1 MERRMNQVEQRI
13 SGSEL
18 GDDCRGNHSSR
29 VIPPRSHES
38 VVGVDA
44 IPEKAASALRAR
56 TSRDKARVGTRALFI
71 FL

>member
-1 MERRMNQVEQRI
+1 MNQVEQRI

-18 GDDCRGNHSSR
+18 GDCRNHSSR

-44 IPEKAASALRAR
+44 IPEKAASALGAR
-56 TSRDKARVGTRALFI
+56 TSRDKARAGTRASFI

>member
-1 MERRMNQVEQRI
+1 MNQVEQRI

-44 IPEKAASALRAR
+44 IPEKAASAL
-56 TSRDKARVGTRALFI
+56 GG
-71 FL
+71 